1 MTVPT
6 TSLMLQEAMS
16 AGDCVALQLSQDVER
31 YAELGRTLRSTP
43 FNSAVTVARGSS
55 DHASGYVAYLIMSRM
70 GRLVTSLP
78 MSLVTLYKS
87 PLVTRDTLAISIS
100 QSGQSPDVVEPIRYF
115 RDGGATTVAL
125 VNDAESPLAQ
135 AAAWSMPLHAG
146 KEQSVAATKSFITS
160 LVAGARLVAEW
171 QNDPEL
177 KAGLA
182 ALPDDLRAAAQ
193 VDWSAALPVL
203 APARNIM
210 VVGRG
215 ISFPIALEAALK
227 FKETSALQAEA
238 FSGAEI
244 KHGPMALIED
254 GYPLLIFATRGPT
267 QASLVALALEMRG
280 RGARVLL
287 AAPEDIAERDL
298 TLPVAATPDLDPIVA
313 IQAFYVMAA
322 HLSKARG
329 MDPDRPRHLSKVT
342 RTN

>member
-1 MTVPT
+1 
-6 TSLMLQEAMS
+6 MLQEAMS
-16 AGDCVALQLSQDVER
+16 AADCVALQLSQDAER
-31 YAELGRTLRSTP
+31 YVQLGRTLRAAN

-55 DHASGYVAYLIMSRM
+55 DHAAGYLAYLIMSRL

-87 PLVTRDTLAISIS
+87 PLRTRDTLAIAIS
-100 QSGQSPDVVEPIRYF
+100 QSGQSPDVVEPIAYF

-125 VNDAESPLAQ
+125 VNDAASPLAQ
-135 AAAWSMPLHAG
+135 AADWSMPLHAG
-146 KEQSVAATKSFITS
+146 KEQSVAATKSFIAS

-171 QNDPEL
+171 QDDDAL

-215 ISFPIALEAALK
+215 IGFPIALEAALK

-244 KHGPMALIED
+244 RHGPMALIED
-254 GYPLLIFATRGPT
+254 GYPLLIFATRGPA
-267 QASLVALALEMRG
+267 QAGLVALALDMRG

-287 AAPEDIAERDL
+287 AAPEDVPERDL

-322 HLSKARG
+322 QLSKARG

-342 RTN
+342 RTS

>member
-1 MTVPT
+1 MTA

-16 AGDCVALQLSQDVER
+16 AGDCVARQLAQDVER
-31 YAELGRTLRSTP
+31 YADLGRTLRGAT

-55 DHASGYVAYLIMSRM
+55 DHACGYLAYLIMSRM

-87 PLVTRDTLAISIS
+87 PLRTTDTLAIAVS

-125 VNDAESPLAQ
+125 VNDADSPLAQ
-135 AAAWSMPLHAG
+135 AAAWSLPLHAG

-171 QNDPEL
+171 QDDPTL

-193 VDWSAALPVL
+193 TDWSAAIEVL

-215 ISFPIALEAALK
+215 IGFPIALEAALK

-267 QASLVALALEMRG
+267 QAGLVALAAEMRG

-287 AAPEDIAERDL
+287 AAPADVAERDL

-322 HLSKARG
+322 QLSKARG

>member
-1 MTVPT
+1 
-6 TSLMLQEAMS
+6 MLQEALS
-16 AGDCVALQLSQDVER
+16 AAECVALQLSNDTER
-31 YAELGRTLRSTP
+31 YAELGRKLRSTN
-43 FNSAVTVARGSS
+43 FHSAVTVARGSS
-55 DHASGYVAYLIMSRM
+55 DHASSYLAYLIMARM

-78 MSLVTLYKS
+78 MSLITLYKS
-87 PLVTRDTLAISIS
+87 PLTTRDTLAVSIS

-125 VNDAESPLAQ
+125 VNDVTSPLAQ
-135 AAAWSMPLHAG
+135 TAEWAMPLHAG

-171 QNDPEL
+171 QNDAEL
-177 KAGLA
+177 KDGIA
-182 ALPDDLRAAAQ
+182 ALPDALGAACQA
-193 VDWSAALPVL
+193 DWSAAIEVL

-215 ISFPIALEAALK
+215 ISFPVALESALK

-254 GYPLLIFATRGPT
+254 GYPLLIFATRGPA
-267 QASLVALALEMRG
+267 QAGLVALADEMRG

-287 AAPEDIAERDL
+287 AAPADIASRDL
-298 TLPVAATPDLDPIVA
+298 TLPTAAIPDLDPIAA

-322 HLSKARG
+322 KLSKARG
-329 MDPDRPRHLSKVT
+329 LDPDRPRHLSKVT
-342 RTN
+342 KTN